1 MISRNLRNCAKPD
14 TAIAVDFLLAFV
26 VAVSAQAQPADEAP
40 IVTLR
45 FQQRSRYEMI
55 DDTPRLS
62 VGSSDQA
69 LELQTSM
76 FIDVGRGKVRFSGEL
91 QDDRTELNDSQ
102 SLVSTSFVN
111 VLEPLQA
118 NVTWNFS
125 AMLEQGHTGSLK
137 VGRFT
142 MDVGRRR
149 LIARSGNRN
158 TMSSFTGVNWQW
170 RGDGGRNAQVFVVT
184 PMRILPSDRASLLA
198 NDEEL
203 DRGNRS
209 TTFRG
214 AFYQF
219 PALPSHDVFEVYWAG
234 IDQGNRPQN
243 DALPRDFD
251 SVGFRASRPPTAG
264 KWSYEVEAVLQYG
277 KSSATAAGVTRRGLD
292 HDAEFYHAELGY
304 AFAGKRSPVLL
315 VQYDRATG
323 DRDPFDGRN
332 EGYDTLFG
340 ERRFDFNPQGI
351 YGLLARGNLRT
362 PGVRLTFV
370 PWQRWQTMFSYRKY
384 ELDSTRDA
392 WSGIGLRDVTG
403 QAGRSIGRQL
413 EGTFTWNAI
422 ANRLNVEWGFAHLS
436 AGRFFHTTAGAAF
449 RGDPSFVYTQ
459 IITSFGG
466 RGR

>member
-1 MISRNLRNCAKPD
+1 LPL
-14 TAIAVDFLLAFV
+14 VAF
-26 VAVSAQAQPADEAP
+26 AAACAQAQSGDDKP

-45 FQQRSRYEMI
+45 FQQRARLEAI
-55 DDTPRLS
+55 DDTPRTT
-62 VGSSDQA
+62 VGASDQA
-69 LELQTSM
+69 LELQTSV
-76 FIDVGRGKVRFSGEL
+76 FVDVGRGKVRFSGEL
-91 QDDRTELNDSQ
+91 QDDRTELNDAR

-111 VLEPLQA
+111 TLEPLQA
-118 NVTWNFS
+118 NLTWNFS
-125 AMLEQGHTGSLK
+125 DMLAQGHTGSLK
-137 VGRFT
+137 AGRFT

-149 LIARSGNRN
+149 LVARSGTRN

-170 RGDGGRNAQVFVVT
+170 RGEGGRNAQVFVVT

-203 DRGNRS
+203 DRGNRN
-209 TTFRG
+209 TTLRG

-219 PALPSHDVFEVYWAG
+219 PALKSRDLFEVYWAG

-251 SVGFRASRPPTAG
+251 SIGFRASRPTAKA

-292 HDAEFYHAELGY
+292 HDAEFYHAEFGY
-304 AFAGKRSPVLL
+304 AFSGKRSPVLL

-323 DRDPFDGRN
+323 DGDPFDGRN

-351 YGLLARGNLRT
+351 YGLFARGNIRA
-362 PGVRLTFV
+362 PGVRVTFA
-370 PWQRWQTMFSYRKY
+370 PWQRWQSMFSYRKY

-392 WSGIGLRDVTG
+392 WSGIGLRDLTG

-422 ANRLNVEWGFAHLS
+422 ANRLSVEWGFAHLT
-436 AGRFFHTTAGAAF
+436 AGRFFRTTEGAGF

-459 IITSFGG
+459 ITTNFGG
-466 RGR
+466 VSR

>member
-1 MISRNLRNCAKPD
+1 MSPALRVFCGA
-14 TAIAVDFLLAFV
+14 LLM
-26 VAVSAQAQPADEAP
+26 VAVTMSARGQSKDQTPLVA
-40 IVTLR
+40 LR
-45 FQQRSRYEMI
+45 FQQRSRLESI
-55 DDTPRLS
+55 NDSPRAS
-62 VGSSDQA
+62 VSSSDQA

-76 FIDVGRGKVRFSGEL
+76 FIDVGRGKVRFAGEIM
-91 QDDRTELNDSQ
+91 DARTELNDAKSLLST
-102 SLVSTSFVN
+102 SLVNT
-111 VLEPLQA
+111 LEPLQA
-118 NVTWNFS
+118 NLTWNFS
-125 AMLEQGHTGSLK
+125 DMLEPGHTGSLK

-149 LIARSGNRN
+149 MVARSGTRN
-158 TMSSFTGVNWQW
+158 TLTSFTGVNWQW
-170 RGDGGRNAQVFVVT
+170 RGSDGRNAQVFAVT

-198 NDEEL
+198 NDDEL
-203 DRGNRS
+203 DRGDRN

-219 PALPSHDVFEVYWAG
+219 PALKSRDRFEVYWTG

-251 SVGFRASRPPTAG
+251 SVGFRAWRPSTAG

-277 KSSATAAGVTRRGLD
+277 KSSATAGGVTRRGLD
-292 HDAEFYHAELGY
+292 HDAQFYHAEFGY
-304 AFAGKRSPVLL
+304 AFVSKLSPVLL
-315 VQYDRATG
+315 MQYDRASG

-340 ERRFDFNPQGI
+340 ERRFDFTPQGI
-351 YGLLARGNLRT
+351 YGVFARGNLRT

-370 PWQRWQTMFSYRKY
+370 PWKRWQTTFSYRKY

-392 WSGIGLRDVTG
+392 WSGVGLRDLTG

-413 EGTFTWNAI
+413 EGIFTWNAI
-422 ANRLNVEWGFAHLS
+422 PNRLSFETAFAKLK
-436 AGRFFHTTAGAAF
+436 AGRFFRETAGAGF
-449 RGDPSFVYTQ
+449 RGDPTFVYTMV
-459 IITSFGG
+459 TTTFGG